1 MNTRALAALA
11 VPALLLAACSGD
23 REVAPVEENVTDFE
37 VEEPILNRS
46 DPIDEPAVTPTE
58 TPTPTPTPTA
68 EPLPDEAQIQFDAEA
83 TGMTARVDRNGQP
96 EGSPEE
102 PVRD

>member
-1 MNTRALAALA
+1 VNTRALAALA
-11 VPALLLAACSGD
+11 LPALLLAACSGD
-23 REVAPVEENVTDFE
+23 SDVAPVEENVTDFE
-37 VEEPILNRS
+37 IEEPILNRP
-46 DPIDEPAVTPTE
+46 DPIDETTPPPIE
-58 TPTPTPTPTA
+58 TPAPTLTPAP

>member
-1 MNTRALAALA
+1 MTTRALAVLAL
-11 VPALLLAACSGD
+11 PALMLVACSGD
-23 REVAPVEENVTDFE
+23 SDVAPVEENVTDFE
-37 VEEPILNRS
+37 MEEPILNRP
-46 DPIDEPAVTPTE
+46 DPMIDPSPFPVETPMPAPTPTE
-58 TPTPTPTPTA
+58 

-83 TGMTARVDRNGQP
+83 AGMTSRVDRNGEP

>member
-1 MNTRALAALA
+1 MNTRAIAALA
-11 VPALLLAACSGD
+11 FPVLLLAACSGD
-23 REVAPVEENVTDFE
+23 SDVAPVEENVTDFE
-37 VEEPILNRS
+37 IEEPILNRP
-46 DPIDEPAVTPTE
+46 DPIDEPSPLPAETL
-58 TPTPTPTPTA
+58 TPTPTPTP

-83 TGMTARVDRNGQP
+83 TGMTARVDRNGLP

>member
-23 REVAPVEENVTDFE
+23 SEVAPVEENVTDFE
-37 VEEPILNRS
+37 VEEPILNRP

-58 TPTPTPTPTA
+58 TPAPTPTPTA

>member
-23 REVAPVEENVTDFE
+23 SEVAPVEENVTDFE
-37 VEEPILNRS
+37 VEEPILNRPE
-46 DPIDEPAVTPTE
+46 PIDEPAVTPTE

>member
-11 VPALLLAACSGD
+11 LPALLLAACSGD
-23 REVAPVEENVTDFE
+23 SDVAPVEENVTDFE
-37 VEEPILNRS
+37 VEEPILNRP
-46 DPIDEPAVTPTE
+46 DPIDETTPPPIE
-58 TPTPTPTPTA
+58 TPAPTLTPAP

>member
-1 MNTRALAALA
+1 MNNRALAVLAL
-11 VPALLLAACSGD
+11 PALLLAACSSD
-23 REVAPVEENVTDFE
+23 SDVVPVEENVTDFE
-37 VEEPILNRS
+37 VEEPILNRP
-46 DPIDEPAVTPTE
+46 DPIDEPTPPPIE
-58 TPTPTPTPTA
+58 TPAPAPTPTP

>member
-23 REVAPVEENVTDFE
+23 SDVAPVEENVDMT
-37 VEEPILNRS
+37 
-46 DPIDEPAVTPTE
+46 AE
-58 TPTPTPTPTA
+58 TPQPLPVEPMPEPDPLPVANDTPPAPAPTP